1 MAQAEILPAV
11 LSASKERGIICL
23 LCLVGAVHACIFSAA
38 LPFFSIV
45 DEPAHFDLVVRYS
58 HGDIPRLIDPVCN
71 EAIPYIAI
79 YGTPEIFWPLSAF
92 PNGQIRPPPWDQP
105 VDLVKTNLLTSEV
118 HWSESKNHEAAQP
131 PLYYLLT
138 GAWWRAGQACGL
150 HDGFLLY
157 TVRFLNTIFIAAF
170 VWLGYA
176 AARLIFPDRMFMRL
190 GVPALLALLPQ
201 SDFYSI
207 QNDVL
212 SPLCFGL
219 VFYCV
224 LCLWQ
229 ADVPRAGIGAAAG
242 IAFGATWLT
251 KMSNLPL
258 LALALAAV
266 LFKTWRLRQADKLR
280 AASRAFLA
288 FFLCAGLPI
297 AGWAA
302 RTRYFFGDF
311 TGSAAKIQILGWT
324 LKPFSQWWHHP
335 IFTPHG
341 LWKFASGLLATF
353 WQGEFMWHHQP
364 LALPMVNTLYTILS
378 ACFVGAALVSLLRR
392 SNAVTK
398 PQRQALWFGFGTF
411 AAGVAFLG
419 FLSIIYDFHNCFY
432 PSREHPY
439 FTSGRLIGG
448 ALIPFLLLFIFGM
461 DRVLAPV
468 KRAWA
473 RPLALIAM
481 LLFMLI
487 SEIVTDWPVFSCEYN
502 WYHM

>member
-1 MAQAEILPAV
+1 MAQAEIPPVV
-11 LSASKERGIICL
+11 LSKSKGLGFVCL
-23 LCLVGAVHACIFSAA
+23 LCLVGALHAFIFSAA
-38 LPFFSIV
+38 LPFYSIV
-45 DEPAHFDLVVRYS
+45 DEQAHFDLVVRYS
-58 HGDIPRLIDPVCN
+58 HGDIPRAIDPTCD

-92 PNGQIRPPPWDQP
+92 PNGEVRPPPWDQP
-105 VDLVKTNLLTSEV
+105 MGQAKSNLLTSEEY
-118 HWSESKNHEAAQP
+118 WSKTKNHEAVQP
-131 PLYYLLT
+131 PLYYALA
-138 GAWWRAGQACGL
+138 GAWWRLGQACGL

-157 TVRFLNTIFIAAF
+157 TVRFLNVFFIAAL
-170 VWLGYA
+170 VWLGYT
-176 AARLIFPDRMFMRL
+176 AARLVFPGIIFPRL
-190 GVPALLALLPQ
+190 AVPALLALMPQ
-201 SDFYSI
+201 TDFYSI

-219 VFYCV
+219 VFICV
-224 LCLWQ
+224 LRFWR
-229 ADVPRAGIGAAAG
+229 AEVPRARLGAAAG
-242 IAFGATWLT
+242 LAFGATYLA
-251 KMSNLPL
+251 KMSNIPL
-258 LALALAAV
+258 LAVALAVV
-266 LFKTWRLRQADKLR
+266 LFKAWRLRRAGKLR
-280 AASRAFLA
+280 AVSPALLA
-288 FFLCAGLPI
+288 FVLCAGLPI

-311 TGSAAKIQILGWT
+311 TGSAAKVQLLGWT

-335 IFTPHG
+335 LFTPRG
-341 LWKFASGLLATF
+341 LWEFVSGLMATF

-364 LALPMVNTLYTILS
+364 LALPVVSTLFAILS
-378 ACFVGAALVSLLRR
+378 AGFVGAALISLALRFK
-392 SNAVTK
+392 AVTG
-398 PQRQALWFGFGTF
+398 PQREALWFGFGTF

-448 ALIPFLLLFIFGM
+448 ALVPFLLLFVFGM
-461 DRVLAPV
+461 DRVLAPA
-468 KRAWA
+468 KSAWA

-487 SEIVTDWPVFSCEYN
+487 SEIVTDWPVFPCQYN

>member
-1 MAQAEILPAV
+1 M
-11 LSASKERGIICL
+11 
-23 LCLVGAVHACIFSAA
+23 
-38 LPFFSIV
+38 
-45 DEPAHFDLVVRYS
+45 
-58 HGDIPRLIDPVCN
+58 CN

-92 PNGQIRPPPWDQP
+92 PNGQIRPPPWKQP
-105 VDLVKTNLLTSEV
+105 MEQVKPNLLASEA
-118 HWSESKNHEAAQP
+118 HWSEMKNHEAAQP
-131 PLYYLLT
+131 PLYYLLA
-138 GAWWRAGQACGL
+138 GAWWRVGQACGL

-157 TVRFLNTIFIAAF
+157 TVRFLNTLFIAAL
-170 VWLGYA
+170 VGLGYA
-176 AARLIFPDRMFMRL
+176 AARLIFPDRIFLRL
-190 GVPALLALLPQ
+190 AAPALLALLPQ

-219 VFYCV
+219 VFVCL
-224 LCLWQ
+224 LCLWRS
-229 ADVPRAGIGAAAG
+229 DVPRFGLGVAAG
-242 IAFGATWLT
+242 LAFAATCLA
-251 KMSNLPL
+251 KISNVPL
-258 LALALAAV
+258 LAVALLAV
-266 LFKTWRLRQADKLR
+266 LFKAWHLRRAGKLR
-280 AASRAFLA
+280 AASPALLA
-288 FFLCAGLPI
+288 FALCAGLPI

-302 RTRYFFGDF
+302 RTRHFFGDF
-311 TGSAAKIQILGWT
+311 TGSTAKIQFLGWT
-324 LKPFSQWWHHP
+324 LKPFNQWWHHP

-341 LWKFASGLLATF
+341 LWEFISGLLATL

-364 LALPMVNTLYTILS
+364 LALPVVNTFYAILS
-378 ACFVGAALVSLLRR
+378 IGFVGVALVNLMPGIKTVTGTQRR
-392 SNAVTK
+392 
-398 PQRQALWFGFGTF
+398 ALWFAFGSF

-448 ALIPFLLLFIFGM
+448 ALIPFLLLYAYGM
-461 DRVLAPV
+461 DCALSPV

-473 RPLALIAM
+473 RPLALAAM

-487 SEIVTDWPVFSCEYN
+487 SEIVTDWPVFPCQYN

>member
-1 MAQAEILPAV
+1 MAQAEISPV
-11 LSASKERGIICL
+11 ILSASKERGIICL
-23 LCLVGAVHACIFSAA
+23 LCLVGAVHAFIFSAA

-58 HGDIPRLIDPVCN
+58 HGDIPRSIDPTCE
-71 EAIPYIAI
+71 EAIPCIAI
-79 YGTPEIFWPLSAF
+79 YGTPEIFRPLSAF
-92 PNGQIRPPPWDQP
+92 PNGQVPPPPWNRP
-105 VDLVKTNLLTSEV
+105 VELAKPDLLASGAYWART
-118 HWSESKNHEAAQP
+118 KNHEAAQP
-131 PLYYLLT
+131 PLYYLLA
-138 GAWWRAGQACGL
+138 GAGWRMGQACGL

-157 TVRFLNTIFIAAF
+157 TIRFLNTLFIAAS
-170 VWLGYA
+170 VALGYA
-176 AARLIFPDRMFMRL
+176 AARLVFPDRIFLRL

-201 SDFYSI
+201 TDFYSI

-212 SPLCFGL
+212 SPLCFGG
-219 VFYCV
+219 VFICV
-224 LCLWQ
+224 LRLWR
-229 ADVPRAGIGAAAG
+229 ADVPRAGPGVAAG
-242 IAFGATWLT
+242 LAFGAACLA
-251 KMSNLPL
+251 KMSNVPL
-258 LALALAAV
+258 LAVALAV
-266 LFKTWRLRQADKLR
+266 MLFKTWRLRQAGKLR
-280 AASRAFLA
+280 AASPSLLA

-302 RTRYFFGDF
+302 RTRHFFGDF
-311 TGSAAKIQILGWT
+311 TGSAAKIQFLGWT

-335 IFTPHG
+335 VFTPRG
-341 LWKFASGLLATF
+341 LWEFVSGLMATL

-364 LALPMVNTLYTILS
+364 LALPVVNTLYAVLS
-378 ACFVGAALVSLLRR
+378 VVFVGMALVNLSPGFK
-392 SNAVTK
+392 AVTG
-398 PQRQALWFGFGTF
+398 PQRRALWFGFGCF

-448 ALIPFLLLFIFGM
+448 ALIPFLLLFVFGM

-481 LLFMLI
+481 LLFMLV
-487 SEIVTDWPVFSCEYN
+487 SEIVTDWPVFPCQYN

>member
-1 MAQAEILPAV
+1 MAQAENLPAV
-11 LSASKERGIICL
+11 LSKSKERGIICL
-23 LCLVGAVHACIFSAA
+23 LCLISAVHAFIFSAA

-45 DEPAHFDLVVRYS
+45 DEQAHFDLVVRYS
-58 HGDIPRLIDPVCN
+58 QGDIPRSIDPTCD

-105 VDLVKTNLLTSEV
+105 MGQAKSSLLTSEEY
-118 HWSESKNHEAAQP
+118 WGKAKNHEAAQP
-131 PLYYLLT
+131 PLYYALA
-138 GAWWRAGQACGL
+138 GAWWRVGQACGL

-157 TVRFLNTIFIAAF
+157 TVRFLNVFFIAAL

-176 AARLIFPDRMFMRL
+176 AARLIFPDRIFLRL

-207 QNDVL
+207 ENDVL

-219 VFYCV
+219 VFVCV
-224 LCLWQ
+224 LRLWRE
-229 ADVPRAGIGAAAG
+229 DVPRVGLGIAAG
-242 IAFGATWLT
+242 LAFGAAYLA
-251 KMSNLPL
+251 KISNLPL
-258 LALALAAV
+258 LAVALAAM
-266 LFKTWRLRQADKLR
+266 LFKTWQLRQAGKLR
-280 AASRAFLA
+280 AASPSLLA
-288 FFLCAGLPI
+288 FILCAGLPI
-297 AGWAA
+297 AGWAM
-302 RTRYFFGDF
+302 RTRHFFGDF
-311 TGSAAKIQILGWT
+311 TGSTAKIQILGWT

-335 IFTPHG
+335 VFTPHG
-341 LWKFASGLLATF
+341 LWEFVSGLLATF

-364 LALPMVNTLYTILS
+364 LTLPAVNTLYVIVS
-378 ACFVGAALVSLLRR
+378 IGFVAMALVSL
-392 SNAVTK
+392 STGFKAVTGF
-398 PQRQALWFGFGTF
+398 QRQALWFAFGSF

-419 FLSIIYDFHNCFY
+419 FLSIIYDFHDCFY
-432 PSREHPY
+432 PSRQHPY

-448 ALIPFLLLFIFGM
+448 ALIPFLLLFAYGM
-461 DRVLAPV
+461 DRVLAPA
-468 KRAWA
+468 KSAWA

-487 SEIVTDWPVFSCEYN
+487 SEIVTDWPVFPCQYN